1 MIFHSIIFLLKV
13 RKWGIDVQKVE
24 LSEAKILK
32 QPENSSST
40 AVGSILK
47 GLGVKGET
55 KFPTPE
61 EFVRAS
67 HGVSEDAGGQ
77 QPGFVSAGTLG
88 MGAESKAIKKVVF
101 YNCEIERQ

>member
-1 MIFHSIIFLLKV
+1 MTHYLLGIISFKV
-13 RKWGIDVQKVE
+13 RKWGIDVHKVE

-32 QPENSSST
+32 QPENGSTT

-67 HGVSEDAGGQ
+67 HGVGEETNTQ
-77 QPGFVSAGTLG
+77 QSGFMSAATLG
-88 MGAESKAIKKVVF
+88 LGAECSRMK
-101 YNCEIERQ
+101 N